1 MGETL
6 HTASDTI
13 VARATPPGVAALA
26 VVRMSG
32 PQAIEV
38 AARVFEGADLT
49 EAVSHTA
56 SVGFLRDEDGHSID
70 QVVVTV
76 FRAPRSATGEDV
88 VEISSHGGHLLP
100 GRIVRALER
109 AGARPA
115 RAGEFTQR
123 AFLNGK
129 IDLAQAESIAELI
142 HADAERAGDI
152 SVEHLK
158 GRYSELLTG
167 IREELLQATSLI
179 ELELDF
185 SQEDVEFADR
195 KRFEEMLMG
204 ARSILEELV
213 GSYRFG
219 RIARQG
225 IRVVIAGRPNAGKS
239 TLLNAL
245 LGFERA
251 IVSEQAGTTRDE
263 IEAEV
268 EVDGLRLLFVDTAGI
283 RETEDSI
290 EAEGVRRSL
299 RAASGA
305 DAVLYLYDV
314 TEGFHDEDRLI
325 LDRTGSDAPMLV
337 LGNKVDLL
345 DEPPEIPLGLDGTE
359 GIPKTDF
366 MISARSITD
375 QPALLDEILGRVIE
389 LVLEGA
395 GAEEDHRIVL
405 VERHHAHLRRALD
418 AVDRSLEGFRGGL
431 TGDLLVIDLRE
442 ALDELGKITGQITNE
457 DVLDQIFSKFCIGK

>member
-1 MGETL
+1 MGSPL
-6 HTASDTI
+6 HTAADTI

-32 PQAIEV
+32 AEAIEI
-38 AARVFEGADLT
+38 AARVFEGADLS
-49 EAVSHTA
+49 EAESHTA
-56 SVGFLRDEDGHSID
+56 NVGYLRAGDGRSID
-70 QVVVTV
+70 QVVVTI
-76 FRAPRSATGEDV
+76 FRAPRSATGENV

-100 GRIVRALER
+100 GRIVRALTQ

-129 IDLAQAESIAELI
+129 IDLAQAESIAQLI
-142 HADAERAGDI
+142 HADSERAGDI

-158 GRYSELLTG
+158 GRYSELLAG
-167 IREELLQATSLI
+167 IREELLRATSLI

-204 ARSILEELV
+204 AKSILEELV
-213 GSYRFG
+213 HSYRFG

-245 LGFERA
+245 LGYERA
-251 IVSEQAGTTRDE
+251 IVSEEAGTTRDE

-268 EVDGLRLLFVDTAGI
+268 EIRGLRILFVDTAGI

-305 DAVLYLYDV
+305 DAVLYLFDV
-314 TEGFHDEDRLI
+314 TEGFHEEDRLI
-325 LDRTGSDAPMLV
+325 LERSETVAPILY
-337 LGNKVDLL
+337 LGNKVDLIAGAAATAA
-345 DEPPEIPLGLDGTE
+345 DERA
-359 GIPKTDF
+359 DF
-366 MISARSITD
+366 LISARSISESPD
-375 QPALLDEILGRVIE
+375 RLDEILGRVVE
-389 LVLEGA
+389 RVVEGGA
-395 GAEEDHRIVL
+395 AEEDHRIVL
-405 VERHHAHLRRALD
+405 VERHQAHLRKALE
-418 AVDRSLEGFRGGL
+418 AVDHSLEGFRRGL
-431 TGDLLVIDLRE
+431 SGDLLVIDLRD
-442 ALDELGKITGQITNE
+442 ALEQLGMITGQITNE